1 MAGRVCVFNC
11 FNESINQISVG
22 GYAGGAIAA
31 WGGSGAAMYQ
41 PQSIALPR
49 IKHGDARTGPQF
61 AVGDN
66 PCQVAWDS
74 WLVTVNVTVPSP
86 GSVSLDDD
94 LLLYVFVNQSV
105 LVSTRGMVL
114 GTFSNASGRNLA

>member
-22 GYAGGAIAA
+22 GLRRRRHCGMGRQRRRHVPAPVDCAA
-31 WGGSGAAMYQ
+31 AHQ
-41 PQSIALPR
+41 
-49 IKHGDARTGPQF
+49 ARRRADRP
-61 AVGDN
+61 AVRVGDN